1 MLGSQ
6 TDFFVYKDCL
16 SNLSDSRII
25 KMFEHV
31 VKNAEYTVSITV
43 YKRSA
48 FLKQCLESAIHQD
61 TTIPYEIIVIDDDP
75 TRDNEVER
83 LMSEYSDCS
92 LVSYYKKTDNEGLM
106 NNMNRSI
113 ITARTDWVIM
123 IHDDDW
129 LCNNYIQR
137 MDCYRRKHPLYSIYV
152 PSKHTFYFDRFVN
165 TKSSIR
171 EWICKMKG
179 IWRITP
185 LDFID
190 GTCATPTGTTYNRT
204 KFIESGGFN
213 PEYGMAADYVFFAR
227 YSAQERILRINEKLF
242 NYRFAENESLKSE
255 TMDNFKVIGHY
266 LSVYLLN
273 KCRWINEMV
282 RTRYEK
288 TRLWNDFKGD
298 ELEMKR
304 LFPNQEID
312 RYIDVPTSPLL
323 YKIINMFVKTSV
335 FIRY

>member
-1 MLGSQ
+1 MVGLQ
-6 TDFFVYKDCL
+6 TDFFAYKDCL

-25 KMFEHV
+25 NLFEHV
-31 VKNAEYTVSITV
+31 VKDAEYTISITV
-43 YKRSA
+43 YKRAA

-75 TRDNEVER
+75 TRSNEVEQ
-83 LMSEYSDCS
+83 LMREYSDCS
-92 LVSYYKKTDNEGLM
+92 LVSYYKKTENEGLM

-113 ITARTDWVIM
+113 INARTDWVIM

-129 LCNNYIQR
+129 LCNDYIGKINS
-137 MDCYRRKHPLYSIYV
+137 YRHKHPSYSIYV

-171 EWICKMKG
+171 EWICKVKG
-179 IWRITP
+179 TWRITP
-185 LDFID
+185 LGFID
-190 GTCATPTGTTYNRT
+190 GTCATPTGTTYNRA
-204 KFIESGGFN
+204 KFIKSGGYN

-227 YSAQERILRINEKLF
+227 YSANERILRINEKLF

-273 KCRWINEMV
+273 RYQWLCKQVKI
-282 RTRYEK
+282 RYEK
-288 TRLWNDFKGD
+288 TRLWNDFHGD

-304 LFPNQEID
+304 LFPCEEIE
-312 RYIDVPTSPLL
+312 RYSKVPYSPIL
-323 YKIINMFVKTSV
+323 YKMINLFAKMSV
-335 FIRY
+335 F